1 MDTPLTVLLVEDS
14 TPAESTAAA
23 CLTMNP
29 FDADRFLLNQAHTL
43 EQAVA
48 CIANQS
54 VDLILLDLDL
64 PRQGGLD
71 AFDTLRKAAPKM
83 PIILLAGT
91 PNLPLSMEAVRR
103 GAQDYL
109 IKSQLSRA
117 QLTQTILYA
126 IERNRANHKIDSLS
140 GELKAANA
148 SLERLSLV
156 DPLTELLNRR
166 GLQQVLSREIQWTR
180 RDELELLALLID
192 LDDFRRINDV
202 LGHAVGD
209 VVLKEVARKLKISL
223 RGTDYIARISG
234 DKFVVLLPQTR
245 PAEGVQVAEKVRLA
259 ISGMPVSVTSKETI
273 HLTASLGLVSIA
285 PGDPSVDELLSRSHP
300 VLYQSKQNGKNCVS
314 AEPWQQEQSYSYSAI
329 QNALRNRER
338 FYAVKQAI
346 FDLNTQKKIGYEFLS
361 RASVDGFE
369 MPDDFF
375 RACIEANILTLVDHL
390 CLKSCLAA
398 SSALALGGRCHLN
411 LFPSTIIDIP
421 IQHLLEDFPLD
432 FSRGNFCIEVSEQQI
447 IGDPSY
453 LSESI
458 NAFKRYGILIAI
470 DDVGFGRSCLESL
483 IILEPDIV
491 KVDKRF
497 VKGIAQD
504 RFREQS
510 LRRLLKVAKALDAE
524 VVAEGIETPD
534 DLRVLQDLDVQYGQ
548 GYLLERPA

>member
-1 MDTPLTVLLVEDS
+1 MDTPLTVLLVEDLM
-14 TPAESTAAA
+14 PAESTAGA
-23 CLTMNP
+23 CLIMNP
-29 FDADRFLLNQAHTL
+29 SDANRFLLNHASTL
-43 EQAVA
+43 EQAAA
-48 CIANQS
+48 CLVNQT
-54 VDLILLDLDL
+54 VDLVLLDLDL
-64 PRQGGLD
+64 PGQEGLD
-71 AFDTLRKAAPKM
+71 TFDALHKITPQI
-83 PIILLAGT
+83 PFILLTGT
-91 PNLPLSMEAVRR
+91 ANLQLSMEAVRH
-103 GAQDYL
+103 GAQDCL
-109 IKSQLSRA
+109 IKSELSRA
-117 QLTQTILYA
+117 QLTQAILYA

-140 GELKAANA
+140 GELKAANE

-166 GLQQVLSREIQWTR
+166 GLQQVLSREIQWTQ

-209 VVLKEVARKLKISL
+209 VVLREVARKLKSSL

-259 ISGMPVSVTSKETI
+259 ISGMPVSVTSKEII

-285 PGDPSVDELLSRSHP
+285 PGDPSVEELLSRSHP
-300 VLYQSKQNGKNCVS
+300 VLYQSKENGKNRVS
-314 AEPWQQEQSYSYSAI
+314 FAPWEKPQPYSYSAI
-329 QNALRNRER
+329 QDALRSRDR

-346 FDLNTQKKIGYEFLS
+346 FDLNTQEKTGYEFLS

-390 CLKSCLAA
+390 CFKNCLSAA
-398 SSALALGGRCHLN
+398 AALGLGGRFHFN

-421 IQHLLEDFPLD
+421 IQHLLEDFPME
-432 FSRGNFCIEVSEQQI
+432 FSRGNFVIEVSEQQI

-534 DLRVLQDLDVQYGQ
+534 DLRVLQDLEVHYGQ
-548 GYLLERPA
+548 GYLLERPS